1 MLACEAFEVLEGAP
15 TVAFCSL
22 MLRGSEGTH
31 VCCCSRRSTLVCV
44 APSQPPQMGHHTF
57 NLRGR
62 CHAARQTT
70 LSLHVNKSVKKRK
83 GNQSAMFVAPEGRTA
98 MVWLAPDCLG
108 LRPAVVLGLPLL
120 LAFGLCTAFLVWLLS
135 SIPWALSA
143 RILWLILVGT
153 VWALG
158 LVSAEGCVPAGKAC
172 RVYVELL

>member
-108 LRPAVVLGLPLL
+108 LRPAVVLGPSPAPGFWAVHSFPGVAAQLHPLGSVCPNPM
-120 LAFGLCTAFLVWLLS
+120 ADSRRDSVGLR
-135 SIPWALSA
+135 P
-143 RILWLILVGT
+143 G
-153 VWALG
+153 
-158 LVSAEGCVPAGKAC
+158 
-172 RVYVELL
+172 